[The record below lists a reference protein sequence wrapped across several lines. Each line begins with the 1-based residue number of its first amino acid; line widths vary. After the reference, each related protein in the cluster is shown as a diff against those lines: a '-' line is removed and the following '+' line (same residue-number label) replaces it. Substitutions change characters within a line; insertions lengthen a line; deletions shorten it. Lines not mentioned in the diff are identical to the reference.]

1 VNPVVPLVARPGTA
15 SEETGNSFAAR
26 RSFQGGT
33 HVDET
38 SDPIA
43 ACANHV
49 RALREERMMSREELA
64 ERAGVSLR
72 TIWSVET
79 GHECRLDTKRSILR
93 ALGIPRMRYRT
104 VFPAPATHAPLPSA
118 HANEPATPRA

>member
-1 VNPVVPLVARPGTA
+1 
-15 SEETGNSFAAR
+15 
-26 RSFQGGT
+26 
-33 HVDET
+33 VDET
-38 SDPIA
+38 SGPIA
-43 ACANHV
+43 ARTNHV

-104 VFPAPATHAPLPSA
+104 VFPAPAAHAPLA
-118 HANEPATPRA
+118 GANAPATPEA